1 MRLPAARHS
10 AGPDRAGGRL
20 VLALAAHRDPAGRVT
35 GPGPVT
41 VAAREAGGSPAAFAL
56 GDPAGRAGLAAL
68 IRGAA
73 ARSRDLRVFVKADF
87 DLPFKHVNDLL
98 QLCREA
104 GAGEAAVV
112 TREEA
117 PAGPGGA

>member
-1 MRLPAARHS
+1 MPTSKAHFPVPEAPTRPPPTAAGK
-10 AGPDRAGGRL
+10 AFDIADL
-20 VLALAAHRDPAGRVT
+20 YAE
-35 GPGPVT
+35 GPVSD